1 MCVRC
6 PSTLHLVAHAARLC
20 NHPTLHLVLGTQG
33 KIKSSFSRAYSLPKL
48 VGAWPYCGS
57 SSMRTVET
65 GLESPLPQS
74 RRTRSVFFAS
84 TGQVGMDCVTTLPT
98 RSFLLTFCPLPPTH
112 QNVVS
117 TGFLA
122 LNNLNARAS
131 RTEKIN
137 KISRSFFQPTVD
149 RWITLVTRRNV
160 GKTSP

>member
-6 PSTLHLVAHAARLC
+6 PSTLQLVAHAARLC

-33 KIKSSFSRAYSLPKL
+33 KIKSS
-48 VGAWPYCGS
+48 
-57 SSMRTVET
+57 SSMRTVVT

-84 TGQVGMDCVTTLPT
+84 TGRVGMDCVTTLPT

-137 KISRSFFQPTVD
+137 KISRSFFQSTVD